1 MTEVQ
6 IEDEDF
12 ASLRNQ
18 AVVITGGSS
27 GIGLATVK
35 LLLDNGALVAVGD
48 VNEPPLQHPNLIFQ
62 KTNIASWGEL
72 SALFKSAKSN
82 YGRVDHVFANAGI
95 SGRTTYLE
103 ENFDANGELLEP
115 DDLVNQI
122 NLKGCANTCA
132 LAIHYMR
139 RQETGGS
146 IVVTASASSFQRF
159 RLVDYTMAKHGVLGL
174 IRGLQPLL
182 HPQLPIR
189 INGISPSWTA
199 TGLAPKEFIE
209 MVIPTQTPAVVARS
223 VALLMADEMRHG
235 QLIYS
240 VQGKFS
246 EIEESVLLPAAK
258 TIVGDISEDLVLTK
272 VQAAAANLGLT
283 KN

>member
-1 MTEVQ
+1 MPRCNLAMQVSSDVGCRVSYSKSPPT
-6 IEDEDF
+6 
-12 ASLRNQ
+12 LRFTCMEYQ
-18 AVVITGGSS
+18 
-27 GIGLATVK
+27 
-35 LLLDNGALVAVGD
+35 GAQFGD
-48 VNEPPLQHPNLIFQ
+48 INEPPLQHENLIFQ
-62 KTNIASWGEL
+62 KTNVASWSEP
-72 SALFKSAKSN
+72 SALFKAAKST
-82 YGRVDHVFANAGI
+82 YGRIDHVFANAGI
-95 SGRTTYLE
+95 SGRTTSLE
-103 ENFDANGELLEP
+103 ETPDSNGDLVEP
-115 DDLVNQI
+115 DDRVYQL

-189 INGISPSWTA
+189 VNGISPRWTA

-209 MVIPTQTPAVVARS
+209 TVIPTQTPAVVARS
-223 VALLMADEMRHG
+223 VALLMADETRHG

-240 VQGKFS
+240 IQGRFS
-246 EIEESVLLPAAK
+246 EIEEAVLLPAAER
-258 TIVGDISEDLVLTK
+258 IVGDMSEDLVLTK
-272 VQAAAANLGLT
+272 LQAAAADLGLS
-283 KN
+283 KG